1 MDCRIKWSSSKVEH
15 GKLRMSLE
23 PAPDFAFMVEFDRL
37 VDPLAY
43 PRHEGWGTVLLAHG
57 HVVVSD
63 VRLESAQELRTF
75 LDDTVREA
83 NRLALAVDTRAREK
97 QEEEDQAAR
106 AAQQEAER
114 SAAARTAAERDTQLT
129 DTFRRSG

>member
-1 MDCRIKWSSSKVEH
+1 MDCRIKWSSSKVEY

-83 NRLALAVDTRAREK
+83 NRLAVDTRAREK